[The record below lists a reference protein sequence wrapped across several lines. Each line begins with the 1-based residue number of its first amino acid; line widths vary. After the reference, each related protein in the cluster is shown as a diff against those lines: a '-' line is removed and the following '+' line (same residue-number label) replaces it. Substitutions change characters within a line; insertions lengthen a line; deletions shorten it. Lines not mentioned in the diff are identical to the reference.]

1 MALQFKSPTGFDYV
15 SQSSP
20 LPVAIVDG
28 SVPVNVRSYGA
39 TGDGTTDDRAAI
51 LAAIAAVATAGGTVY
66 FPPGDYYTS
75 SAITVSADTGIT
87 LLGAGYASSVKS
99 NTASEGCKFAIT
111 GDNVTIRNLRLNGGY
126 VSGGQAGDF
135 GLINVTDCSNTK
147 IEGCYILNSGHL
159 GIRIRGLAVDV
170 AIQGTNIFGNNF
182 CSIQS
187 FDTSNTN
194 VPQRILINGNIF
206 QENWGTGGETGA
218 IKLQA
223 EPSRSGITSGHVVS
237 NNIIKDAGQMGI
249 EIWGHASDCAIL
261 GNTIEGTEWGIS
273 LDDTIRTT
281 VVGNT
286 CRLFTYAGIESA
298 TDTAYNIISGNIL
311 DGRLANGSRGANA
324 GIITSNSRPQY
335 IKICDNIVF
344 GINGDGIKLQ
354 TTDNSEVMGNTVRD
368 SNNGIV
374 LNGSSNVV
382 VKGNRFYGTFGTFI
396 FIDCYD
402 DDLVSIDISENILTG
417 NASDNGITIFDGDGT
432 MTITGLVL
440 ANNNLTAATV
450 TSNDIFD
457 NLGSRLT
464 NYIRVGNQFVD
475 DANSLQ
481 WTDGGSSIAPFTP
494 SQQGYGIPVAKRFS
508 FTVPTNVSAQ
518 WFKVLSADFGSPIVL
533 WLNIHAFA
541 QGVSNDADNLNVFF
555 GCSPYGFG
563 ASGMKLPN
571 SRYEDGIVE
580 EVIYNN
586 PSSGPINEIWI
597 KVKPTTGS
605 YTLSFFVS
613 DFPNDVIT
621 SPTFVT
627 TEPTWA
633 SNTFKLACDYSGLT
647 TKTLRVSSIPTS
659 SAGLPSG
666 AIWSD
671 GGILNIVS

>member
-1 MALQFKSPTGFDYV
+1 MALQFKTSTGFDYV
-15 SQSSP
+15 SSENP

-51 LAAIAAVATAGGTVY
+51 VAAIAAVATEGGTVY

-135 GLINVTDCSNTK
+135 GLVNITDCANTK
-147 IEGCYILNSGHL
+147 IDGCTIVNSGHL

-170 AIQGTNIFGNNF
+170 TIQGNTFGNHL
-182 CSIQS
+182 CSVQS

-194 VPQRILINGNIF
+194 VPQRIMIDGNSF
-206 QENWGTGGETGA
+206 QANWGTGGETGA

-223 EPSRSGITSGHVVS
+223 EPSRTGITSGHVVS
-237 NNIIKDAGQMGI
+237 NNIIKNCGQMGV

-298 TDTAYNIISGNIL
+298 TDTAYNIISGNVC

-324 GIITSNSRPQY
+324 GIITSNNRPQY
-335 IKICDNIVF
+335 IKISDNIVF

-354 TTDNSEVMGNTVRD
+354 TTDNSEVLGNTVRD
-368 SNNGIV
+368 ANNGIV
-374 LNGSSNVV
+374 LNGSSNIS
-382 VKGNRFYGTFGTFI
+382 VKGNRLYGTFGTFI
-396 FIDCYD
+396 FIDCYGAN
-402 DDLVSIDISENILTG
+402 LTGIDISENILTG
-417 NASDNGITIFDGDGT
+417 NASDNGITIYDGDGT
-432 MTITGLVL
+432 RTITGLVL
-440 ANNNLTAATV
+440 ANNNLTEAT
-450 TSNDIFD
+450 TSANSIFD
-457 NLGSRLT
+457 NMGSRVT
-464 NYIRVGNQFVD
+464 NYIRVGNQFI
-475 DANSLQ
+475 NSAGKLV

-494 SQQGYGIPVAKRFS
+494 SQQGYGVPVAKRFDV
-508 FTVPTNVSAQ
+508 TVPTNAGAQ
-518 WFKVLSADFGSPIVL
+518 WFKILSADFGSPIVL
-533 WLNIHAFA
+533 WLNLHAFA
-541 QGVSNDADNLNVFF
+541 QSVSNDADSINLFF
-555 GCSPYGFG
+555 GCAPYGFA

-571 SRYEDGIVE
+571 GKYEDGIID

-586 PSSGPINEIWI
+586 PSSGPINELWV
-597 KVKPTTGS
+597 KVKATTGS
-605 YTLSFFVS
+605 YTMSVLGS
-613 DFPNDVIT
+613 DFPNDWIT
-621 SPTFVT
+621 SPSFQN

-633 SNTFKLACDYSGLT
+633 SNSYKVPCGYSGMTIKNLAIAN
-647 TKTLRVSSIPTS
+647 IPTS
-659 SAGLPSG
+659 ASGLPSG
-666 AIWSD
+666 AVWSD
-671 GGILNIVS
+671 GGTLKIV